1 MGKCKMN
8 VMNLDVFRQSFMVAM
23 VNCRLN
29 KDEIL
34 LPAEYISVHAGG
46 RSTVLTAH
54 DVQGAAILYTVSFI
68 SKLLLASPGG
78 LYCMQI
84 LLMSQARA
92 VAQLV
97 EPLRQEMGGPGL
109 DSRWRLFQVT

>member
-1 MGKCKMN
+1 MGRVLLERYIKTNLKNRMGKCKMN

-54 DVQGAAILYTVSFI
+54 DVQGAVMSSHFVHSFFHI
-68 SKLLLASPGG
+68 
-78 LYCMQI
+78 
-84 LLMSQARA
+84 
-92 VAQLV
+92 
-97 EPLRQEMGGPGL
+97 
-109 DSRWRLFQVT
+109 